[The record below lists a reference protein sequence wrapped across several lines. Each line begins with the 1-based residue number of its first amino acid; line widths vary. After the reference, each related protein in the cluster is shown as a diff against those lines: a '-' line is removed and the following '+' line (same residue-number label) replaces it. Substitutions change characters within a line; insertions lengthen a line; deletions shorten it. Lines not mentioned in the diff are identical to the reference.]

1 MNREPTILLVD
12 DDEDFVRVA
21 RRAIRRSGLDVHLSV
36 AHDGGEALSAL
47 GLDDTAAAAA
57 PEATPAETA
66 PVVVLLDLNMPVLDG
81 WQVLSRIRHDAATQ
95 RLPVVVVS
103 SSNRPNDVQ
112 RSYALGANSFVV
124 KRYDSGR
131 PGGYLVDAIRYWV
144 ELNEPPPARL
154 DVGT

>member
-1 MNREPTILLVD
+1 MNKEPTILLVD

-47 GLDDTAAAAA
+47 GLENTASSADGALA
-57 PEATPAETA
+57 EAA

-81 WQVLSRIRHDAATQ
+81 LQVLSRIRHDAATQ

-103 SSNRPNDVQ
+103 SSNRPSDVQ

-131 PGGYLVDAIRYWV
+131 PGAYLVDAIRYWV
-144 ELNEPPPARL
+144 ELNEPPPSRMDA
-154 DVGT
+154 GA